1 MPGNSPKRGDIYHVD
16 FSPPVG
22 ARYAVVVTRNSIN
35 MNANAVVVATITSK
49 RTDKIYPHEFKIS
62 PGLMSKPSK
71 VKCQNLIMLPK
82 GDLTEDNY
90 FDTLMESDIPALN
103 TALRKALDL

>member
-1 MPGNSPKRGDIYHVD
+1 MPGNSPRRGDIYHVD
-16 FSPPVG
+16 FPPPVG
-22 ARYAVVVTRNSIN
+22 PRYAVIVTRDSLN

-49 RTDKIYPHEFKIS
+49 QMHKIYPNEFEIS
-62 PGLMSKPSK
+62 GGLMSHPSK

-82 GDLTEDNY
+82 GDLPEDNY
-90 FDTLMESDIPALN
+90 IGTLVESDIPALN